1 MCYIRDRHKGD
12 PCKRS
17 PSRGNCKTVSRKQA
31 LETGADIR
39 VERLHSVNGDG
50 YRTPRMA
57 RNARFVRPAGIRSER
72 RDWLAVDAVTFQPVS
87 PCNLG
92 KCREIFAK
100 CREAQGATLLKVTR
114 SQ

>member
-1 MCYIRDRHKGD
+1 MCYIRDRDKGD

-50 YRTPRMA
+50 YRTARMA
-57 RNARFVRPAGIRSER
+57 RNGAVCANSRNSER
-72 RDWLAVDAVTFQPVS
+72 ETRLVGCGCSPVRTCLS
-87 PCNLG
+87 LQFWE
-92 KCREIFAK
+92 K
-100 CREAQGATLLKVTR
+100 QGDF
-114 SQ
+114 

>member
-1 MCYIRDRHKGD
+1 MCYIRDCDKGD

-17 PSRGNCKTVSRKQA
+17 SRGNCKTVSRKQA

-57 RNARFVRPAGIRSER
+57 RNGAVCATSRNSER
-72 RDWLAVDAVTFQPVS
+72 
-87 PCNLG
+87 
-92 KCREIFAK
+92 E
-100 CREAQGATLLKVTR
+100 TR
-114 SQ
+114 LVG

>member
-1 MCYIRDRHKGD
+1 MRYIRDRDKGD

-57 RNARFVRPAGIRSER
+57 RNGAVCATSRNSER
-72 RDWLAVDAVTFQPVS
+72 ETRLVGCGCSPVRTCLS
-87 PCNLG
+87 LQFWE
-92 KCREIFAK
+92 K
-100 CREAQGATLLKVTR
+100 QGDF
-114 SQ
+114 